1 MKHKGGENMPKGKKP
16 DFVKY
21 KELKENVSMEMVL
34 RRYGIFESLKP
45 SGKNLVGCCPIH
57 QGSNPN
63 QFSVSLERNLFN
75 CFGNCKAGGNII
87 DFVVRMERVEVH
99 QAALLLQK
107 WFLSGNLPAEGVI
120 IPKTPKLVREGKPG
134 AKNGGSVNA
143 PLSFKLKGLDSEH
156 QFFVDHGISPETA
169 KYFEAGFCSKGLMA
183 GRIAIP
189 IHNQAGELVAY
200 CGRAI
205 NQEQAEK
212 EGKYKLPGGFL
223 KQRVIYNLNRLEKND
238 CRLVLVESFL
248 SVWKLYQYG
257 YKNVV
262 ALMGSVLG
270 EDQARLIIETLGP
283 AGLVILLFDAD
294 EDGEGCTTDCLK
306 RLSRSLYVRAPDLAR
321 FTRKPHHLTAEQA
334 KALLSD

>member
-1 MKHKGGENMPKGKKP
+1 MPKGNKP

-63 QFSVSLERNLFN
+63 QFSVSLDRNLFN

-87 DFVVRMERVEVH
+87 DFVARMEQVDVH

-107 WFLSGNLPAEGVI
+107 WFLSGDLPAEGVRA
-120 IPKTPKLVREGKPG
+120 PKTPKLASVGKPG
-134 AKNGGSVNA
+134 AKNGGSVNS
-143 PLSFKLKGLDSEH
+143 PLTFKLKGLDSGH
-156 QFFVDHGISPETA
+156 QFFVDHGISLETA
-169 KYFEAGFCSKGLMA
+169 RYFEAGFCSKGLMA
-183 GRIAIP
+183 GRVAIP
-189 IHNQAGELVAY
+189 IHNERGELVAY
-200 CGRAI
+200 CGRAVS
-205 NQEQAEK
+205 QEQAAK

-223 KQRVIYNLNRLEKND
+223 KQQVIYNLNRHEKND

-248 SVWKLYQYG
+248 SVWKFYQYG
-257 YKNVV
+257 YQNVA

-270 EDQARLIIETLGP
+270 EEQEKLIVETLGP
-283 AGLVILLFDAD
+283 AGQVILLFDAD
-294 EDGEGCTTDCLK
+294 EDGEHCTADALK
-306 RLSRSLYVRAPDLAR
+306 RLSRGLYVKAPDLLSFAH
-321 FTRKPHHLTAEQA
+321 KPHHLTAEQA
-334 KALLSD
+334 KAIINL